1 MIQEN
6 IKLQELL
13 QKTQKNLAAF
23 TDNAQME
30 AEILL
35 SHALNKTRDYLYT
48 HSETQISIE
57 QQKQFFDLLNRR
69 LKREPLSYILQQ
81 QAFWDIELQLTRDV
95 LIPRSD
101 TELLIEII
109 VNNYSQQKELQIAD
123 LGTGSGAI
131 ALSLA
136 KQSKKWQIS
145 ATDISVS
152 ALHVAKQNAKKLYI
166 ENVQFYLGNWCEAL
180 PVQLFD
186 IIVCNPPYIA
196 KNDPHLMQ
204 PELKYEPQLALL
216 GGEKGLDAIIAIV
229 DKAGNYLHEEGMLLI
244 EHGYNQ
250 AEDVRKIFADAG
262 FKIITTYKDLGNN
275 DRATSGY
282 NK

>member
-152 ALHVAKQNAKKLYI
+152 ALHVAKQNAKKLHI

-216 GGEKGLDAIIAIV
+216 GGEKGLDAIIAII

-275 DRATSGY
+275 DRATCGY

>member
-81 QAFWDIELQLTRDV
+81 QAFWDIELHLTKEV

-152 ALHVAKQNAKKLYI
+152 ALHVAKQNAKKLHI

-216 GGEKGLDAIIAIV
+216 GGEKGLDAIIAII

-275 DRATSGY
+275 DRATCGY

>member
-81 QAFWDIELQLTRDV
+81 QAFWDIELHLTKEV

-152 ALHVAKQNAKKLYI
+152 ALHVAKQNAKKLHI